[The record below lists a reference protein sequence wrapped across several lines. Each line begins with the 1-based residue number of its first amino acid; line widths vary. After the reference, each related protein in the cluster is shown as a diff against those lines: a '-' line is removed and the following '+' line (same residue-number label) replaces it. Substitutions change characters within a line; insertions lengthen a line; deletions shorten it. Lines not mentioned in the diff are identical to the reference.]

1 MSAAS
6 RSDSAAPANSPFVP
20 AGVPRDVS
28 TGAPLVPELPNNA
41 SAQPAFDREPG
52 SYRDRNSSVFYR
64 NGDVFRGISAN
75 ALANWKR
82 LTATRFF
89 ADFALR
95 GNIVSTDLVSE
106 QPSTDHAP
114 ADRPW
119 AAVLRHDR
127 IPFVSYPYE
136 WTFGMLKDAALLHLD
151 LMLAALE
158 EDFILKDASPY
169 NVQWHGA
176 RPVFIDIPSFEV
188 LRPGQPWIGY
198 RQFCE
203 LFLYPLMLM
212 AYKGVDF
219 RPWLRG
225 RIDGMSA
232 ASLRPLLSPRD
243 LLRPGVLM
251 HVVAHDAL
259 QRRYSGSE
267 SNVGGALAR
276 AGFDKALIVR
286 NVLNLRKVVSGMVP
300 KAGKSAGKTAGK
312 TAWSD
317 YARTH
322 SYGEADFEAK
332 CAFVRDAAG
341 SRRWRRVWD
350 LGCNTGTFS
359 RIAAEHADVVVA
371 MDGDW
376 MAVEHLYQSQKERA
390 PGGGAILPLVVD
402 LSDPSPG
409 QGWRGTERKSL
420 PERGRPD
427 LTLCLALI
435 HHIVI
440 SANIPMADFMR
451 WLAGLGTAL
460 VIEFVDRDDEMA
472 VTLLRNKD
480 DQYDD
485 YRPQVFEALLSEYF
499 DVRDS
504 RTLKSGKRSIYFA
517 LPRN

>member
-75 ALANWKR
+75 VLANWKR

-95 GNIVSTDLVSE
+95 GNIVSTNLVSE

-188 LRPGQPWIGY
+188 LEPGQPWVGY

-203 LFLYPLMLM
+203 LFLYPLMLR

-225 RIDGMSA
+225 SIDGISA
-232 ASLRPLLSPRD
+232 ASLRPLLSLRD
-243 LLRPGVLM
+243 LARAGVVT
-251 HVVAHDAL
+251 HVVAHNAL
-259 QRRYSGSE
+259 QRRYSARERNVRSE
-267 SNVGGALAR
+267 LTR
-276 AGFDKALIVR
+276 AGFDKRLIVR
-286 NVLNLRKVVSGMVP
+286 NVLNLRKIISRMVP
-300 KAGKSAGKTAGK
+300 GGGKTE
-312 TAWSD
+312 WSD
-317 YARTH
+317 YTRTH
-322 SYGEADFEAK
+322 SYGEADFDAK
-332 CAFVRDAAG
+332 RTFVRNAA
-341 SRRWRRVWD
+341 SLHRWRRVWD

-359 RIAAEHADVVVA
+359 RIAAEHADHVVA

-376 MAVEHLYQSQKERA
+376 MAVEDLYQSQKARSD
-390 PGGGAILPLVVD
+390 GGSILPLVVN
-402 LSDPSPG
+402 LADPSPG
-409 QGWRGTERKSL
+409 QGWRGRERKSL
-420 PERGRPD
+420 PDRGTPD

-435 HHIVI
+435 HHVVI
-440 SANIPMADFMR
+440 GANIPMADFMR
-451 WLAGLGTAL
+451 WLADLGTAL
-460 VIEFVDRDDEMA
+460 VIEFIDREDEMVEA
-472 VTLLRNKD
+472 LLRHKD

-485 YRPQVFEALLSEYF
+485 YRPEVFQALLKEHF
-499 DVRDS
+499 DVRNS
-504 RTLKSGKRSIYFA
+504 ETLKGRKRSIHFA
-517 LPRN
+517 LPRDSAS